1 MVFSCQNNGKYTVYK
16 CTSDLQIDQF
26 SDSSF
31 FSDIRCMQY
40 SQGKI
45 YVLDV
50 QRRDIVVFDENFGN
64 MNFIGKPGRGPQEL
78 AEPYQFY
85 TIQDTMYIMDSGV
98 GSIKSIYQD
107 SVFYQQSLNG
117 RHVCNRFFYSSG
129 NFYLSLP
136 TDSSLFVVLEKTTD
150 KNAIEKCG
158 GKVFRFDIEK
168 ATIIHNYRNLLY
180 NGTDVFYATSQN
192 FSNIEEYDLK
202 TLQLINILDISDIP
216 IVRHNL
222 NYSDTHPLTNP
233 NSLYTPFV
241 DSYLSDNSL
250 YLLCLQLGDNFK
262 TNQLIRISLFPQ
274 IKVSAIYELPGKI
287 YRSFCVS
294 PDYIYAFNFT
304 DATIE
309 RFKLS
314 DYE

>member
-16 CTSDLQIDQF
+16 CISDLQIDQF

-45 YVLDV
+45 YALDV
-50 QRRDIVVFDENFGN
+50 ERRDIVVFDENFGN

-78 AEPYQFY
+78 TEPYRFY
-85 TIQDTMYIMDSGV
+85 TVEDTIYVMDSGV

-107 SVFYQQSLNG
+107 SVLYQQSLNG
-117 RHVCNRFFYSSG
+117 RHLRNRFFYLFG
-129 NFYLSLP
+129 NFYLPLP
-136 TDSSLFVVLEKTTD
+136 ADSSTFVVLEKTTG
-150 KNAIEKCG
+150 KNAIEKYG
-158 GKVFRFDIEK
+158 GKVCRFDAEK

-180 NGTDVFYATSQN
+180 NGTDTFYATSPN
-192 FSNIEEYDLK
+192 FTNIEEYDLK
-202 TLQLINILDISDIP
+202 TFQLITILDMSDIP

-222 NYSDTHPLTNP
+222 NYIDTHPLTNP
-233 NSLYTPFV
+233 NSLYTPFA

-250 YLLCLQLGDNFK
+250 YLLCSQLGDNFK

-274 IKVSAIYELPGKI
+274 MKASAIYELPGEN

-294 PDYIYAFNFT
+294 PDYIYAFNYT